1 TSAVARIEYTPGVCL
16 KRLGTGPHVHHHR
29 GVVVQQHLI
38 EYYIFFTTFSDTG
51 SIVPFLR
58 QSSSGS
64 HTSPDMRAVS
74 IMALALKLLSFYGSL
89 ESVRPSLL
97 EKGFVS
103 AHEKRFL
110 KPIIDELLGLN
121 HQAPIAPA
129 QLNVDLAQLIRDD
142 CKHPIAANYR
152 QTMKSLNVDLK
163 EFMIYDP
170 QVGGHPE
177 VKLAYTPFVTTNV
190 TIYKH
195 AACTGRV
202 SGLFLNATFPIGVSC
217 NGYHYMQ
224 TPFMYI
230 AEINGQQQPVP
241 LANMSLIMS
250 MINGNIMEVTMGTIV
265 DGVCAVNT
273 YIPTDANACSSGTLK
288 SLNVTQM
295 QATITV
301 SN

>member
-1 TSAVARIEYTPGVCL
+1 MFSRVHTLARI
-16 KRLGTGPHVHHHR
+16 R
-29 GVVVQQHLI
+29 VVTFGLNI
-38 EYYIFFTTFSDTG
+38 PELYYIFFTTFSGTG

-74 IMALALKLLSFYGSL
+74 IMPPGSP

-121 HQAPIAPA
+121 HPAPIAPA
-129 QLNVDLAQLIRDD
+129 QLNVDLAQLIRGD

-163 EFMIYDP
+163 EFMVYDP

-177 VKLAYTPFVTTNV
+177 VKL
-190 TIYKH
+190 
-195 AACTGRV
+195 
-202 SGLFLNATFPIGVSC
+202 
-217 NGYHYMQ
+217 
-224 TPFMYI
+224 
-230 AEINGQQQPVP
+230 
-241 LANMSLIMS
+241 
-250 MINGNIMEVTMGTIV
+250 GNIMEVTMGTIV
-265 DGVCAVNT
+265 DGVCAGDFIYTVNT
-273 YIPTDANACSSGTLK
+273 YIPTDANACSSGALK

-295 QATITV
+295 QVTITGWDKQG
-301 SN
+301 